1 MEELKRKDIEIAR
14 LWHEVAELDRLLVV
28 KSNVIADYHLL
39 VTKVSE
45 DLLAARLKIMELER
59 LVS

>member
-45 DLLAARLKIMELER
+45 DLLDAKLKIMELER

>member
-1 MEELKRKDIEIAR
+1 MEDLKRKDIEIAR
-14 LWHEVAELDRLLVV
+14 LWREVTELNRLLAV
-28 KSNVIADYHLL
+28 KSNVISDYHLL